1 MTPVSDAVLLWLMA
15 STSTIVLGYTGYL
28 VFRATFQMMITVA
41 SFEVASNIGQ
51 SR

>member
-1 MTPVSDAVLLWLMA
+1 MNMIL
-15 STSTIVLGYTGYL
+15 IRYI
-28 VFRATFQMMITVA
+28 VFRALYQMMITVA

>member
-1 MTPVSDAVLLWLMA
+1 MQVVITRSWVCHIIIMILFRY
-15 STSTIVLGYTGYL
+15 I
-28 VFRATFQMMITVA
+28 VFRALYQMMITVA